1 MAHWVSIRLVKRL
14 WQQFWQEARQLPA
27 AAWRR
32 WAGTLALGLGGVAPV
47 AFGLTRYAQAAEQS
61 WLRAWDEA
69 WLVRIAEAAPIT
81 FAKAITWESPGN
93 LLIALPILLAF
104 AGLMVWRS
112 RPLIAATTLAAYVL
126 QFALVWI
133 GWGLWPRQRPALIA
147 EGIAASS
154 LHSFPSGHT
163 VLVLS
168 VYGFVAYLWLRAAA
182 SWIEQL
188 GVLLGFVGFASLVI
202 VARLVLGAH
211 WPSDVLA
218 GLIIGGLWLG
228 VVIIAFEHAAAASS
242 AAAAKP
248 TAWRPKLR

>member
-1 MAHWVSIRLVKRL
+1 MTHWASLRLVKQL
-14 WQQFWQEARQLPA
+14 WQQFWQQARQLPA

-32 WAGTLALGLGGVAPV
+32 WASTLALGLGGVAPIS
-47 AFGLTRYAQAAEQS
+47 FGLTRYAQAAEPQ
-61 WLRAWDEA
+61 WLRAWDET
-69 WLVRIAEAAPIT
+69 WLLKLSKAAPIT

-104 AGLMVWRS
+104 VGLMVWRS
-112 RPLIAATTLAAYVL
+112 RPLIAATTLAAYGL

-133 GWGLWPRQRPALIA
+133 GWGLWPRQRPDLIA
-147 EGIAASS
+147 SGIAASS

-168 VYGFVAYLWLRAAA
+168 VYGFMAYLWLRAAC
-182 SWIEQL
+182 SWIERL
-188 GVLLGFVGFASLVI
+188 AVLLGFIGFASLVI
-202 VARLVLGAH
+202 IARLVLGAH

-228 VVIIAFEHAAAASS
+228 VVISAFEQATASS
-242 AAAAKP
+242 AASVKLDS
-248 TAWRPKLR
+248 RQPKLR